1 MTLSFSRRSIKFL
14 AKCGLKTRTVIIE
27 AIGELPGKGDIRKL
41 KGQTIKNTFRL
52 RVGKYRVVY
61 VDDSD
66 EIRILKIDTRGDI
79 YR

>member
-61 VDDSD
+61 VDDGD